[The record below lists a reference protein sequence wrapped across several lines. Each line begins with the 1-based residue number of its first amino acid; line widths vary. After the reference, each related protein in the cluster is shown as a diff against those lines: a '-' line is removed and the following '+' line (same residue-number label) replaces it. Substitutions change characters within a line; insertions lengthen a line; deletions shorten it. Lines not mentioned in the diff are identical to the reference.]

1 MTVAANSRR
10 MVAIVP
16 IACPIP
22 FHVELYR
29 RRKKN
34 PNKITDPQEKRKTE
48 LRNKNFGD
56 RQNKIKKKDF
66 QILNLKR

>member
-29 RRKKN
+29 KRKKKPKQN
-34 PNKITDPQEKRKTE
+34 NRSTREKKNRTE
-48 LRNKNFGD
+48 KQKFWGSSE
-56 RQNKIKKKDF
+56 
-66 QILNLKR
+66 